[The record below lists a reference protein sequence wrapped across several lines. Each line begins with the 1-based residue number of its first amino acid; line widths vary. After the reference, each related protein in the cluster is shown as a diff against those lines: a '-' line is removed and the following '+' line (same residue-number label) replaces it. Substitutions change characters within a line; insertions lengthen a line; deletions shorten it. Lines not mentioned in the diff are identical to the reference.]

1 MLILNVKYRLGLLVF
16 DSGNIT
22 FNKLLKR
29 MKGSKERPMKK
40 KSEAPCAASAL
51 RGVMVDFSPKS
62 PVFSNFLI
70 NNKSTEDRVYLCI
83 ALRP

>member
-1 MLILNVKYRLGLLVF
+1 MLILNLKYRLGLLVF

-22 FNKLLKR
+22 FNKLIKR
-29 MKGSKERPMKK
+29 MKGSKE
-40 KSEAPCAASAL
+40 PCAASCTQ
-51 RGVMVDFSPKS
+51 RCDGGFFSKS

-70 NNKSTEDRVYLCI
+70 DNKSTEYRAYLRI